1 MKPALA
7 AILFLFGA
15 LFVSAGPASAQRSE
29 KPLFVESE
37 MLRLTLRGSFRELVR
52 NAPRSENPVP
62 GALALAGAAPEGH
75 TITLAPRGI
84 SRRRREVCTFPPIR
98 ITFSQSPPATSLF
111 RGQRRM
117 RLVTHCRAADSFSNF
132 TLLEYA
138 AYRLFNVLTP
148 QSIRV
153 RLVMVDYVEEG
164 EQRPFASRYGFL
176 IEDPDDAARRN
187 GVTEIEGPA
196 RIRVAQLGP
205 REAGRAAV
213 LQYMLGNL
221 DWAMNAGPE
230 GEACC
235 HNSRLFGAAG
245 ATGNFIAVPY
255 DFDYSGF
262 VNAPYAVVPEQIP
275 VSNVRVRR
283 YRGFCV
289 HNEAAQAA
297 AAEFR
302 AARPALLAALAEVPG
317 LETRP
322 RANAANYLEAFFRD
336 IATPEAVSENLLRT
350 CL

>member
-7 AILFLFGA
+7 AILLLACA
-15 LFVSAGPASAQRSE
+15 LFAAPDPASAQPAE
-29 KPLFVESE
+29 KPLFTDSS
-37 MLRLTLRGSFRELVR
+37 MLRLTLRGNFRELIR
-52 NAPRSENPVP
+52 NAPRSEDATP
-62 GALALAGAAPEGH
+62 GSLALAGAAPETH
-75 TITLAPRGI
+75 VITLAPRGI

-98 ITFSQSPPATSLF
+98 VTFSQPPAATSLF

-117 RLVTHCRAADSFSNF
+117 RLVTHCRAAESFSNF

-153 RLVMVDYVEEG
+153 RLVMVDYVEQG
-164 EQRPFASRYGFL
+164 EERPFASRYGFL
-176 IEDPDDAARRN
+176 IEDGDDAARRN
-187 GVTEIEGPA
+187 GLTEIEGPA
-196 RIRVAQLGP
+196 RIRVAQLSP

-230 GEACC
+230 GSACC
-235 HNSRLFGAAG
+235 HNSRLFGPAG

-262 VNAPYAVVPEQIP
+262 VNAPYAVVPEQVP

-317 LETRP
+317 LEARP
-322 RANAANYLEAFFRD
+322 RASAATYLEAFFRD
-336 IATPEAVSENLLRT
+336 VATPEAVSENLLRT